1 MSLRMTSLSLALA
14 LALPG
19 VSAAADLMQAY
30 DLARQSDPQLA
41 AAEARALGQREG
53 IVQARA
59 SLLPQI
65 DATGNFS
72 DTNADNRSLRVI
84 SIDPNITSSSV
95 SNIDSRSRNWQ
106 VAVSQS
112 LFDYSNYTA
121 LRASRARSNQAQA
134 DYDAALDSLAVR
146 VSDSYFAVLTAIQT
160 LVSAKAEELAVKR
173 QLDQAEKRLEVG
185 LAPITDVH
193 EAQSRYDTARAAT
206 IAAQNAH
213 DNAGETLAEVTGKP
227 LVGLKGLASDFQPSL
242 PDEHNAEKWVQ
253 LALDQ
258 NPTLRSRLLA
268 LEASERDIATAR
280 AGHLP
285 TLNASISYSDTTSYG
300 QIIANGTSTFPTS
313 SSGNDATWGLQLR
326 VPLFSGFATQSR
338 VRQAIHTRDSVRD
351 QAEQERRAVTRQTRN
366 ALRDLLSGISE
377 IEARR
382 QALVSAR
389 SALDATEAGYEVGT
403 RTIVDVLVGQQQL
416 YAAQTELARARHTF
430 LVNSLRLKQAAGTIE
445 VGDVKAVNAFLVADA
460 EAALDVEEPATGT
473 P

>member
-1 MSLRMTSLSLALA
+1 MSLRITTLSLALA

-19 VSAAADLMQAY
+19 VASAADLMQAY
-30 DLARQSDPQLA
+30 ELARQSDPQLA
-41 AAEARALGQREG
+41 AAEARAFGQREG

-65 DATGNFS
+65 DATGNFN

-84 SIDPNITSSSV
+84 SINPTITSNSV

-121 LRASRARSNQAQA
+121 LRASRSRSEQSQA
-134 DYDAALDSLAVR
+134 DYDAALDNLSVR

-206 IAAQNAH
+206 IAAQNAY
-213 DNAGETLAEVTGKP
+213 DNAGETLTEVTGKP
-227 LVGLKGLASDFQPSL
+227 LVNLKGLAANFQPHL
-242 PDEHNAEKWVQ
+242 PDDLQPEHWVRT
-253 LALDQ
+253 ALDQ

-285 TLNASISYSDTTSYG
+285 TLSATISYSDSTSYG
-300 QIIANGTSTFPTS
+300 QIVTSGQTLPTS
-313 SSGNDATWGLQLR
+313 SQGNDASWGLQLR

-338 VRQAIHTRDSVRD
+338 VRQAIHTRDAVRD
-351 QAEQERRAVTRQTRN
+351 QAEQERRSITRQTRN

-377 IEARR
+377 IDARQ
-382 QALVSAR
+382 QALTSAR

-416 YAAQTELARARHTF
+416 YAAQTELARARHNF
-430 LVNSLRLKQAAGTIE
+430 LVNSLRLEQAAGTIE
-445 VGDVKAVNAFLVADA
+445 VSDVKAVNAFLIADA
-460 EAALDVEEPATGT
+460 EAALDVETPAN

>member
-19 VSAAADLMQAY
+19 VTTAADLLQAY

-72 DTNADNRSLRVI
+72 DVNADNRSLRLI
-84 SIDPNITSSSV
+84 SINPTITSSSI
-95 SNIDSRSRNWQ
+95 SNSDSRSRNWQ
-106 VAVSQS
+106 LAVSQS

-121 LRASRARSNQAQA
+121 LRASRARSKQSQA
-134 DYDAALDSLAVR
+134 DYEAALDSLAVR
-146 VSDSYFAVLTAIQT
+146 VSDSYFAVLTAIET
-160 LVSAKAEELAVKR
+160 LVSAKAEQLAVKR

-206 IAAQNAH
+206 IAAQNAY
-213 DNAGETLAEVTGKP
+213 DNAGETLTEVTGKP
-227 LVGLKGLASDFQPSL
+227 LLGLQGLAADFQPTL
-242 PDEHNAEKWVQ
+242 PDDVQPEHWVK

-300 QIIANGTSTFPTS
+300 QIVTSGSSFPTS
-313 SSGNDATWGLQLR
+313 SKGNDATWGLQLR

-338 VRQAIHTRDSVRD
+338 VRQAIHTRDAVQD
-351 QAEQERRAVTRQTRN
+351 QAEQERRAITRQTRS

-389 SALDATEAGYEVGT
+389 SAMDATEAGYEVGT

-416 YAAQTELARARHTF
+416 YAAQTELARARHAF
-430 LVNSLRLKQAAGTIE
+430 LVNTLRLKQAAGTVE
-445 VGDVKAVNAFLVADA
+445 VADIKAVNAFLVADA
-460 EAALDVEEPATGT
+460 ESALDDATPATDT

>member
-1 MSLRMTSLSLALA
+1 MSLRITSLSLALA

-19 VSAAADLMQAY
+19 VATSADLLQAY

-41 AAEARALGQREG
+41 AAEALALGQREG

-72 DTNADNRSLRVI
+72 DTNADNRSLRVV
-84 SIDPNITSSSV
+84 SINPNITSNSV
-95 SNIDSRSRNWQ
+95 SNVDSRSRNWQ

-112 LFDYSNYTA
+112 LFDYRNYTA
-121 LRASRARSNQAQA
+121 LRASRARSAQAQA
-134 DYDAALDSLAVR
+134 DYEAALDSLAVR

-160 LVSAKAEELAVKR
+160 LASAKAEQVAVKR

-193 EAQSRYDTARAAT
+193 EAQSRYDSARAAT
-206 IAAQNAH
+206 IAAQNAY
-213 DNAGETLAEVTGKP
+213 DNAGETLTEVTGKP
-227 LVGLKGLASDFQPSL
+227 LVDLKGLASDFQPVL
-242 PDEHNAEKWVQ
+242 PDDLQPAHWVQ

-285 TLNASISYSDTTSYG
+285 TLDATISYSDTSSYG
-300 QIIANGTSTFPTS
+300 QIVTSGATFPTS
-313 SSGNDATWGLQLR
+313 SKGNDATWGLQLR

-338 VRQAIHTRDSVRD
+338 VRQAIHTRDAVRD
-351 QAEQERRAVTRQTRN
+351 QAEQERRAITRQTRN

-430 LVNSLRLKQAAGTIE
+430 LVNTLRLKQAAGTIE
-445 VGDVKAVNAFLVADA
+445 VGDVKAVNAYLINDA
-460 EAALDVEEPATGT
+460 EAALEVEPSTPEPR
-473 P
+473 

>member
-1 MSLRMTSLSLALA
+1 MSLRITSLSLALA

-19 VSAAADLMQAY
+19 VATSADLLQAY

-41 AAEARALGQREG
+41 AAEALALGQREG

-72 DTNADNRSLRVI
+72 DTNADNRSLRVV
-84 SIDPNITSSSV
+84 SINPNITSNSV
-95 SNIDSRSRNWQ
+95 SNVDSRSRNWQ

-112 LFDYSNYTA
+112 LFDYRNYTA
-121 LRASRARSNQAQA
+121 LRASRARSAQAQA
-134 DYDAALDSLAVR
+134 DYEAALDSLAVR

-160 LVSAKAEELAVKR
+160 LASAKAEQVAVKR

-193 EAQSRYDTARAAT
+193 EAQSRYDSARAAT
-206 IAAQNAH
+206 IAAQNAY
-213 DNAGETLAEVTGKP
+213 DNAGETLTEVTGKP
-227 LVGLKGLASDFQPSL
+227 LVDLKGLASDFQPAL
-242 PDEHNAEKWVQ
+242 PDDLQPAHWVQ

-285 TLNASISYSDTTSYG
+285 TLDATISYSDTSSYG
-300 QIIANGTSTFPTS
+300 QIVTSGATFPTS
-313 SSGNDATWGLQLR
+313 SKGNDATWGLQLR

-338 VRQAIHTRDSVRD
+338 VRQAIHTRDAVRD
-351 QAEQERRAVTRQTRN
+351 QAEQERRAITRQTRN

-430 LVNSLRLKQAAGTIE
+430 LVNTLRLKQAAGTIE
-445 VGDVKAVNAFLVADA
+445 VGDVKAVNAYLINDA
-460 EAALDVEEPATGT
+460 EAALEVEPSTPEPR
-473 P
+473 

>member
-19 VSAAADLMQAY
+19 IATAADLLQAY

-65 DATGNFS
+65 DATGNFT
-72 DTNADNRSLRVI
+72 DINADNRSLRLI
-84 SIDPNITSSSV
+84 SINPTITSSSV
-95 SNIDSRSRNWQ
+95 SNSDSRSRNWQ
-106 VAVSQS
+106 VAVNQS

-121 LRASRARSNQAQA
+121 LRASRARSKQSQA
-134 DYDAALDSLAVR
+134 DYEAALDSLAVR
-146 VSDSYFAVLTAIQT
+146 VSDSYFAVLTAIET
-160 LVSAKAEELAVKR
+160 LVSAKAEQVAVKR

-206 IAAQNAH
+206 IAAQNAY
-213 DNAGETLAEVTGKP
+213 DNAGETLTEVTGKP
-227 LVGLKGLASDFQPSL
+227 LVGLKGLAADFQPAL
-242 PDEHNAEKWVQ
+242 PDDVQPEHWVK

-268 LEASERDIATAR
+268 LEASERDISTAR

-300 QIIANGTSTFPTS
+300 QIVTSGSSFPTS
-313 SSGNDATWGLQLR
+313 SKGNDATWGLQLR

-338 VRQAIHTRDSVRD
+338 VRQAIHTRDAVRD
-351 QAEQERRAVTRQTRN
+351 QADQERRAITRQTRS

-389 SALDATEAGYEVGT
+389 SAMDATEAGYEVGT

-416 YAAQTELARARHTF
+416 YAAQTELARARHAF
-430 LVNSLRLKQAAGTIE
+430 LVNTLRLKQAAGTVAVADI
-445 VGDVKAVNAFLVADA
+445 KAVNAFLVADA
-460 EAALDVEEPATGT
+460 ESALDDATPATDT

>member
-1 MSLRMTSLSLALA
+1 MTSLSLALA

-19 VSAAADLMQAY
+19 VAAAADLMQAY

-41 AAEARALGQREG
+41 AAEARAFGQREG

-84 SIDPNITSSSV
+84 SINPNITSSSV

-121 LRASRARSNQAQA
+121 LRASRARSEQSQA
-134 DYDAALDSLAVR
+134 DYDAALDNLSVR

-206 IAAQNAH
+206 IAAQNAY
-213 DNAGETLAEVTGKP
+213 DNAGETLTEVTGKP

-242 PDEHNAEKWVQ
+242 PDDLQPDHWVRM
-253 LALDQ
+253 ALDQ
-258 NPTLRSRLLA
+258 NPALRSRLLA

-285 TLNASISYSDTTSYG
+285 TLNASISYSDSTSYG
-300 QIIANGTSTFPTS
+300 QIVTSGSTFPTS
-313 SSGNDATWGLQLR
+313 SKGNDATWGLQLR

-460 EAALDVEEPATGT
+460 EAALEVEPSATDESR
-473 P
+473 

>member
-1 MSLRMTSLSLALA
+1 MSLRMTSLSLALV

-19 VSAAADLMQAY
+19 VATSADLMQAY

-41 AAEARALGQREG
+41 AAEAQALGQREG

-84 SIDPNITSSSV
+84 SINPNITSSSV

-112 LFDYSNYTA
+112 LFDYRNYTA
-121 LRASRARSNQAQA
+121 LRASRARSEQAQA
-134 DYDAALDSLAVR
+134 DYEAALDSLAVR

-160 LVSAKAEELAVKR
+160 LASAKAEEVAVKR

-193 EAQSRYDTARAAT
+193 EAQSRYDSARAAT
-206 IAAQNAH
+206 IAAQNAY
-213 DNAGETLAEVTGKP
+213 DNAGETLTEVTGKP
-227 LVGLKGLASDFQPSL
+227 LVDLKGLASDFQPTL
-242 PDEHNAEKWVQ
+242 PDDLQPEHWVR

-268 LEASERDIATAR
+268 LDASEHDISTAR

-285 TLNASISYSDTTSYG
+285 TLDATISYSDTSSYG
-300 QIIANGTSTFPTS
+300 QIVTSGSTFPTS
-313 SSGNDATWGLQLR
+313 SKGNDATWGLQLR

-338 VRQAIHTRDSVRD
+338 VRQAIHTRDAVRD
-351 QAEQERRAVTRQTRN
+351 QAEQERRAITRQTRN
-366 ALRDLLSGISE
+366 ALRDLLNGISE

-430 LVNSLRLKQAAGTIE
+430 LVNTLRLKQAAGTIE
-445 VGDVKAVNAFLVADA
+445 VSDVKAVNAYLINDA
-460 EAALDVEEPATGT
+460 EAALEVEPSATDKSR
-473 P
+473 

>member
-1 MSLRMTSLSLALA
+1 MSLRITTLSLALA

-19 VSAAADLMQAY
+19 VASAADLMQAY
-30 DLARQSDPQLA
+30 ELARQSDPQLA
-41 AAEARALGQREG
+41 AAEARAFGQREG

-65 DATGNFS
+65 DATGNFN

-84 SIDPNITSSSV
+84 SINPTITSNSV

-121 LRASRARSNQAQA
+121 LRASRSRSEQSQA
-134 DYDAALDSLAVR
+134 DYDAALDNLSVR

-206 IAAQNAH
+206 IAAQNAY
-213 DNAGETLAEVTGKP
+213 DNAGEALTEVTGKP
-227 LVGLKGLASDFQPSL
+227 LVNLKGLPANFQPHL
-242 PDEHNAEKWVQ
+242 PDDLQPEHWVRT
-253 LALDQ
+253 ALDQ

-285 TLNASISYSDTTSYG
+285 TLSATISYSDSTSYG
-300 QIIANGTSTFPTS
+300 QIVTSGQTLPTS
-313 SSGNDATWGLQLR
+313 SQGNDASWGLQLR

-338 VRQAIHTRDSVRD
+338 VRQAIHTRDAVRD
-351 QAEQERRAVTRQTRN
+351 QAEQERRAITRQTRN

-377 IEARR
+377 IDARQ
-382 QALVSAR
+382 QALTSAR

-416 YAAQTELARARHTF
+416 YAAQTELARARHNF
-430 LVNSLRLKQAAGTIE
+430 LVNTLRLKQAAGTIE
-445 VGDVKAVNAFLVADA
+445 VSDVKAVNAFLIADA
-460 EAALDVEEPATGT
+460 EAALDAETPAN